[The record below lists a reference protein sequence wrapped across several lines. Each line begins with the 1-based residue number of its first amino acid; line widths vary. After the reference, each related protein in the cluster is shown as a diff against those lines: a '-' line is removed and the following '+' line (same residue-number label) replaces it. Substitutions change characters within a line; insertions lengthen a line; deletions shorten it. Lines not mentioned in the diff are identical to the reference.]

1 MGNVDALGKLGTVR
15 QDGSGN
21 TSGFAAEEARLLDE
35 LLASADLSSHET
47 PEARPV
53 HQLGDAGTPDDQ
65 GIESLEP
72 TSEQLQAQAE
82 TTPPAAGDEPSSSA
96 FTLTDTTAPNEDLE
110 TIEFEALHLN
120 EIESEEQARTS
131 LADTAQKS
139 LEQPATMAP
148 AWTYDYEAPTP
159 QDAPANGAGPS
170 APVEAGSIDAQ
181 NKGETGDA
189 RELAPEVPAEEAGQD
204 DGTAASS
211 LLDATETAETRSVF
225 ELEGIEAADS
235 EMSTSY
241 SPSDSEPSA
250 ATSLQYWPD
259 SYGTVTSDPVSTN
272 GSAPKETSYQAGET
286 ADVAAELDVQE
297 VEQPDESHASTEFS
311 AAVTAET
318 AELVE
323 KSEGGETAETA
334 ESETDKVETAET
346 AESETAESETDKVE
360 TDIPGVTI
368 ARDVMTRRKTSIGAQ
383 SQASSFLPEMIMPA
397 THPAARPHPSNR

>member
-1 MGNVDALGKLGTVR
+1 MTSRLLPVSELHKSLNFRVWLSDSSDGQVATRAHEGQWGGGTTTMGNVDALGKLGTVR

-170 APVEAGSIDAQ
+170 APVEA
-181 NKGETGDA
+181 
-189 RELAPEVPAEEAGQD
+189 
-204 DGTAASS
+204 
-211 LLDATETAETRSVF
+211 
-225 ELEGIEAADS
+225 
-235 EMSTSY
+235 
-241 SPSDSEPSA
+241 
-250 ATSLQYWPD
+250 
-259 SYGTVTSDPVSTN
+259 
-272 GSAPKETSYQAGET
+272 
-286 ADVAAELDVQE
+286 
-297 VEQPDESHASTEFS
+297 
-311 AAVTAET
+311 
-318 AELVE
+318 
-323 KSEGGETAETA
+323 
-334 ESETDKVETAET
+334 
-346 AESETAESETDKVE
+346 
-360 TDIPGVTI
+360 
-368 ARDVMTRRKTSIGAQ
+368 
-383 SQASSFLPEMIMPA
+383 
-397 THPAARPHPSNR
+397 